1 MHKTTAVAGIVWLAC
16 LMFGMGCR
24 GPERDLARG
33 SSRIDA
39 GSAARHLA
47 YLASDE
53 LQGRNTP
60 SPGLDSAAAYIAHAF
75 ARSGVRPVRGSY
87 FQPVRLNI
95 IALGDT
101 NALRVSSGGVSEDFV
116 LKDDFT
122 PFDNTG
128 GGEVEGELVFAGY
141 GISAPEYTYDDYAG
155 LDVKGKIVL
164 VLRHEPGEEDSA
176 AVFLGKKSTEY
187 SNVTSKTRQ
196 AIERGAKAVL
206 VMTDPL
212 NHTSL
217 TPRGFPWPSLS
228 KVIPHDALPMTLA
241 IDESEKVPVVHVG
254 EKVMVRL
261 FGSVDSLV
269 RLQASID
276 RAFAPRSFVL
286 PGVRVRVR
294 TSIAVRNIPTQNVA
308 GIIEGS
314 DSVLA
319 KELVVIGAHYDHVG
333 IKRNTKAGEDSV
345 FNGADDNASGT
356 VALLEIAQAFGAMA
370 RSPRRSVLLIA
381 FAGEEKGLLGSE
393 YYVRKPLYPLAATK
407 AMLNMDM
414 VGRGAP
420 DSLQLV
426 GAQEGSTLLA
436 ATRAEN
442 RLSGFVLTPTILPGG
457 DSDHSSFA
465 KRGIHVLF
473 YHSGLHQQ
481 YHKVTDHADLID
493 TQKVARVADLVFRT
507 AWRVADSSELSSTH
521 TKAGVQ

>member
-1 MHKTTAVAGIVWLAC
+1 MQRTIVLPLVVLLTCLTLAI
-16 LMFGMGCR
+16 GC
-24 GPERDLARG
+24 GGQEQDLARG

-39 GSAARHLA
+39 ESVSRHLA
-47 YLASDE
+47 FLASDK

-60 SPGLDSAAAYIAHAF
+60 SPGLDSAAAYIAREF
-75 ARSGVRPVRGSY
+75 ARSGVRPVQGSY
-87 FQPVRLNI
+87 YQPVHLNI
-95 IALGDT
+95 ISLGDT
-101 NALRVSSGGVSEDFV
+101 NALRVSAAGVAEEFAI
-116 LKDDFT
+116 KDDFT

-141 GISAPEYTYDDYAG
+141 GISAPEYAYDDYAG

-176 AVFLGKKSTEY
+176 SVFRGKRSTEY

-228 KVIPHDALPMTLA
+228 KLMPRDALPMTLA
-241 IDESEKVPVVHVG
+241 MDGTEKIPVVHVG

-276 RAFAPRSFVL
+276 RAFTPRSFVL
-286 PGVRVRVR
+286 SGVRVRVR
-294 TSIAVRNIPTQNVA
+294 TSIVVRDILTQNVV
-308 GIIEGS
+308 GVIEGS
-314 DSVLA
+314 DSVRA
-319 KELVVIGAHYDHVG
+319 KEVVVIGAHYDHVG
-333 IKRNTKAGEDSV
+333 VKRNTKTGEDSV
-345 FNGADDNASGT
+345 YNGADDNASGT
-356 VALLEIAQAFGAMA
+356 AALLEVARAFGGMGRA
-370 RSPRRSVLLIA
+370 PRRSVLLIA
-381 FAGEEKGLLGSE
+381 FAGEEKGLFGSE
-393 YYVRKPLYPLAATK
+393 YYVRKPFFPLGGTK

-420 DSLQLV
+420 DSLQV
-426 GAQEGSTLLA
+426 IGAAEGSALLVT
-436 ATRAEN
+436 TRAEN
-442 RLSGFVLTPTILPGG
+442 RPPEFVLVPTMKVQGG

-465 KRGIHVLF
+465 KRGIPAVEYFTGFHE
-473 YHSGLHQQ
+473 Q

-507 AWRVADSSELSSTH
+507 AWRIADSIEPSS
-521 TKAGVQ
+521 K

>member
-1 MHKTTAVAGIVWLAC
+1 MQRTAVLSGIVGLAC
-16 LMFGMGCR
+16 LVLGMGCR
-24 GPERDLARG
+24 GPEQDLARG
-33 SSRIDA
+33 SSHIDA
-39 GSAARHLA
+39 ASVSRHLN
-47 YLASDE
+47 YLASDA

-60 SPGLDSAAAYIAHAF
+60 SPGLDSAAAYIAREF
-75 ARSGVRPVRGSY
+75 ARSGVGPVQGRY

-95 IALGDT
+95 ISLGDT
-101 NALRVSSGGVSEDFV
+101 NTLRVTASGVAEDFA

-141 GISAPEYTYDDYAG
+141 GISAPEYHYDDYAG
-155 LDVKGKIVL
+155 IDVKGKIVL
-164 VLRHEPGEEDSA
+164 VLRHEPGEEDSSS
-176 AVFLGKKSTEY
+176 VFLGKRSTEY

-196 AIERGAKAVL
+196 AIGRGAKAVL

-228 KVIPHDALPMTLA
+228 KLMPKDALPMTLA
-241 IDESEKVPVVHVG
+241 SEGTEKIPVVHVG

-276 RAFAPRSFVL
+276 RAFMPRSFVM

-294 TSIAVRNIPTQNVA
+294 TSIAVRDIPTQNVA
-308 GIIEGS
+308 GVIEGS
-314 DSVLA
+314 DSVRA

-333 IKRNTKAGEDSV
+333 VKRNTKAGEDSV

-356 VALLEIAQAFGAMA
+356 VALLEVARAFGGMGRA
-370 RSPRRSVLLIA
+370 PRRSVLLIA
-381 FAGEEKGLLGSE
+381 FTGEEKGLFGSE
-393 YYVRKPLYPLAATK
+393 YYVRNPLFPLGATK

-414 VGRGAP
+414 VGRGTP
-420 DSLQLV
+420 DSLQLI
-426 GAQEGSTLLA
+426 GADEGSALL
-436 ATRAEN
+436 TTTIAEN
-442 RLSGFVLTPTILPGG
+442 HLSEFILMPTKLTQG
-457 DSDHSSFA
+457 DSDHTSFA
-465 KRGIHVLF
+465 KRGIPVIF
-473 YHSGLHQQ
+473 YHTGLHEQ

-493 TQKVARVADLVFRT
+493 TKKVARVADLVFRT
-507 AWRVADSSELSSTH
+507 AWRIADSIEPSS
-521 TKAGVQ
+521 K